1 MTSVFVKS
9 PSPCQTHNRLPTG
22 HGCSLA
28 IYAYVHSYRSTYVH
42 TYVGMLLV
50 MYEQLSLNADSLCRT
65 NVTCLSTLDPV
76 LTSVN
81 QAPSWRSV
89 IGHHRCPALAE
100 LYTVG
105 TVVRCD
111 QWCLSLYSGIY
122 VNCMESIASDHFRSI
137 TAGACFDFFCVHKVS
152 LLENMCVCIYVL
164 MYQLLIH
171 P

>member
-1 MTSVFVKS
+1 MYI
-9 PSPCQTHNRLPTG
+9 
-22 HGCSLA
+22 A
-28 IYAYVHSYRSTYVH
+28 IGQLMY
-42 TYVGMLLV
+42 MLLV
-50 MYEQLSLNADSLCRT
+50 MYEHLSLNADSLCRT

-100 LYTVG
+100 LYAVG

-111 QWCLSLYSGIY
+111 QWCLSLYSGIC

-152 LLENMCVCIYVL
+152 LLENMCVCIYVRTYVSVTDPSL
-164 MYQLLIH
+164 ASLPGPSHTHRGQSSTKLSMTCLIA
-171 P
+171 